1 MEVADP
7 LIRLLIAAGLTAV
20 IGLEREFRAKPA
32 GLRTN
37 VVVGLAAAA
46 YAYVGTTAFLDGPA
60 TDTSRVASQVVSGI
74 GFLGAGAIFAAGGRP
89 RGLTTAAALWVSA
102 AIGVA
107 AGVAEYVVAVGLVVV
122 TFVVLLPLDLLV
134 ERLGD
139 GWQRYTTLTVLVDSS
154 EELPELRRLIEQ
166 APVRDV
172 VMELRSEIRGSPVVE
187 LTVAGRAAEV
197 AALERLLEER
207 PTIHVLTRE

>member
-1 MEVADP
+1 MDIADP
-7 LIRLLIAAGLTAV
+7 LIRLLVAAGLTAV

-46 YAYVGTTAFLDGPA
+46 YAYVGTTAFVGPA

-107 AGVAEYVVAVGLVVV
+107 AGVAEYVVATGLVVV
-122 TFVVLLPLDLLV
+122 AFVVLLPLDLLV
-134 ERLGD
+134 ATLGD
-139 GWQRYTTLTVLVDSS
+139 GWRRYTSLTVIVESADH
-154 EELPELRRLIEQ
+154 LPELRRLVDES
-166 APVRDV
+166 PVENV
-172 VMELRSEIRGSPVVE
+172 VLEMRSEVRGSPIME
-187 LTVAGRAAEV
+187 LTVAGRAAQV
-197 AALERLLEER
+197 AVLEGMLEED
-207 PTIHVLTRE
+207 PGIHLLSRE